1 MKILRILDI
10 FINMDETLK
19 MTVSDGEKA
28 DSVNI
33 QYKDKRGDWY
43 TQTLVRKDNYIG
55 DPLTTEEIR
64 AALVKA
70 LTALGSADVSFV
82 SLTDYMDEEKE
93 EENE

>member
-1 MKILRILDI
+1 MKILRVLDV

-28 DSVNI
+28 GSVNI
-33 QYKDKRGDWY
+33 QYKDKQGDWY

-55 DPLTTEEIR
+55 DPLTTKEIR
-64 AALVKA
+64 AALIKA
-70 LTALGSADVSFV
+70 LTALGPADVSFV

>member
-1 MKILRILDI
+1 MKILRILDS

-19 MTVSDGEKA
+19 MTVSDGEKVG
-28 DSVNI
+28 SVNI

-70 LTALGSADVSFV
+70 LIALGPVDVSFV
-82 SLTDYMDEEKE
+82 SLTDYIDEEKE
-93 EENE
+93 EEDE